1 MTTTGSTTSGR
12 GMRAVLRIAP
22 FRRLWFALS
31 FSSLGDWLGFL
42 ALTSLAA
49 TITEGYAARAYAVGG
64 VLILRLLPALFFGP
78 IAGAVAD
85 RFDRRMTMVIV
96 DVARFGLFVSIP
108 LVRNLQWLLAATF
121 LIECLTLFWQP
132 AKDATVPNLVPKE
145 RLEAANQLSLF
156 TTYGSAPV
164 AALLFSLLTVVSRL
178 LGIAFPFFRAN
189 PIDLALGI
197 NALTF
202 LVSAIT
208 IFALREIPRRE
219 ATPHISQPSV
229 IKTIIEG
236 WRFMGRTRL
245 VRGLIIGIIGAFA
258 AGGAVI
264 GVGRVY
270 VDTLGGG
277 DAAWGLLF
285 GAVFTGLAC
294 GMLLG
299 PRLLR
304 DFSRSR
310 LFGLAIVSAGITLAL
325 IGLLP
330 NLEITLFLSF
340 CLGAFAG
347 IAWVIGYTL
356 IGLEVDDSLRGRTFG
371 FIYVMVRIA
380 LLGATSVAPFLAGL
394 MGAHRIQIT
403 DQFALRLDGTSFVLL
418 LAALLAALVG
428 LAAYHHM
435 DDRRGIPLWRDLL
448 AAARGEPYVP
458 VEETILPG
466 VLIAVE
472 GGEGAG
478 KTTQAR
484 ALAVWLRDQGYD
496 VVTTQEPG
504 ATRVG
509 MRLRAI
515 LLDMSHKG
523 LSPRAEALL
532 YAADR
537 AEHVDSVIR
546 PALERGAIVITDRFV
561 DSSLAYQGAGRVLPV
576 EEVGRLNRW
585 ATAGLL
591 PDLTIL
597 IDVPANVGLSR
608 FASPADRLESEPPE
622 FHERVRRGFRMLA
635 DADPERYVVI
645 DGTLPT
651 EEIAQRIQDRVRP
664 ILPDPVP
671 TGAEDTTSTMP
682 AVRLDGPGGGNPRR
696 TPPTQRMQAQR
707 TPTRRTR

>member
-1 MTTTGSTTSGR
+1 MTTTGSATSGR
-12 GMRAVLRIAP
+12 GMRAALRIAP

-31 FSSLGDWLGFL
+31 LSSLGDWLGFL

-49 TITEGYAARAYAVGG
+49 TLTEGYAAQAYAVGG
-64 VLILRLLPALFFGP
+64 VFILRLLPALLLGP
-78 IAGAVAD
+78 FAGAMAD
-85 RFDRRMTMVIV
+85 RFDRRMTMVVV
-96 DVARFGLFVSIP
+96 DVLRFGLFVSIP
-108 LVRNLQWLLAATF
+108 LVRRLEWLLAATF
-121 LIECLTLFWQP
+121 LIECITLFWQP

-156 TTYGSAPV
+156 TTYGAAPV
-164 AALLFSLLTVVSRL
+164 AALVFSVLTVVSQL
-178 LGIAFPFFRAN
+178 LGIVVPFFRAN
-189 PIDLALGI
+189 PVDLALGI

-208 IFALREIPRRE
+208 IFMLREIPRRE
-219 ATPHISQPSV
+219 ATLHISEPSM

-236 WRFMGRTRL
+236 WRFMGRTRII
-245 VRGLIIGIIGAFA
+245 RGLTIGMIGAFA

-270 VDTLGGG
+270 VDALGGG
-277 DAAWGLLF
+277 NGAWGLLF
-285 GAVFTGLAC
+285 GAVFGGLAV

-304 DFSRSR
+304 DFSRR
-310 LFGLAIVSAGITLAL
+310 RMFGMSIISAAVTLAL
-325 IGLLP
+325 IGMLP
-330 NLEITLFLSF
+330 NLEIAVLLSF
-340 CLGAFAG
+340 ALGGFAG
-347 IAWVIGYTL
+347 VAWVIGYTL
-356 IGLEVDDSLRGRTFG
+356 IGLEVDDSMRGRTFA

-380 LLGATSVAPFLAGL
+380 LLAAVSVAPFLAGVI
-394 MGAHRIQIT
+394 GAHRIELT
-403 DQFALRLDGTSFVLL
+403 DEIVLRLDGTNFVLL
-418 LAALLAALVG
+418 LAAALAALVG
-428 LAAYHHM
+428 AAAYHQM
-435 DDRRGIPLWRDLL
+435 DDRRGIPLWRDLF
-448 AAARGEPYVP
+448 AAVRGEPYVP
-458 VEETILPG
+458 PGELSIPG
-466 VLIAVE
+466 VLLAFE

-523 LSPRAEALL
+523 LSARAEALL

-537 AEHVDSVIR
+537 AEHIDSVIR
-546 PALERGAIVITDRFV
+546 PALERGAIVITDRFI
-561 DSSLAYQGAGRVLPV
+561 DSSLAYQGAGRALLV
-576 EEVGRLNRW
+576 EEVARLNRW
-585 ATAGLL
+585 ATNGLA
-591 PDLTIL
+591 PDLTVL
-597 IDVPANVGLSR
+597 LDVPATVGLSR

-622 FHERVRRGFRMLA
+622 FHERVRRGFRALA
-635 DADPERYVVI
+635 DTDPERYVVI

-651 EEIAQRIQDRVRP
+651 EEIARRIQERVRP

-671 TGAEDTTSTMP
+671 PGAEDVTSTFP
-682 AVRLDGPGGGNPRR
+682 VVRGAGVSSGAPGRR
-696 TPPTQRMQAQR
+696 ERR
-707 TPTRRTR
+707 PTR